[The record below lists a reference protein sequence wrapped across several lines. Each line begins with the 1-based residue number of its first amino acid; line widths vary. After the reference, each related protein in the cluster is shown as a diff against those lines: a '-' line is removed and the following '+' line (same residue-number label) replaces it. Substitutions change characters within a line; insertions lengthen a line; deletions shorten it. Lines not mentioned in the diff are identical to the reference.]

1 MDMQIQANIAAA
13 ASAKAEAIREMQQ
26 AQQQQQQQPEQNPQ
40 ASLADKTA
48 PQMSHLL
55 KEIFKET
62 TENAT
67 GAKVLETN
75 TVTGQKRAAPEPTTV
90 APGRSDEVKG
100 EAAVREDPLD
110 KGMADAEQP

>member
-1 MDMQIQANIAAA
+1 M
-13 ASAKAEAIREMQQ
+13 
-26 AQQQQQQQPEQNPQ
+26 
-40 ASLADKTA
+40 
-48 PQMSHLL
+48 
-55 KEIFKET
+55 
-62 TENAT
+62 T

-110 KGMADAEQP
+110 KGMADASNLN